1 MGCEYLIGLEYILNL
16 YNFPHIELADKLGI
30 RKQNIN
36 FWVKGRQNIP
46 KKYMPVLEELFGIRG
61 EYFDKELT
69 EIDRLE
75 IQKEKLKKELEP
87 VVMKYEQQVSIDE
100 INDLMEIPI
109 YDREEV
115 NSIERD
121 IDKTKLLMRFKVSMD
136 EGEKNLYMNTYKL
149 VVELMEKAQREVIL
163 HSTIE
168 ALAHYYQ
175 VLPDGVRSGHEQD
188 EYEGELFKL
197 FNDYYP
203 SDC

>member
-1 MGCEYLIGLEYILNL
+1 MIGLEYILIL

-36 FWVKGRQNIP
+36 FWVKGKQNIP
-46 KKYMPVLEELFGIRG
+46 KKYIPVLEEIFGIRG

-87 VVMKYEQQVSIDE
+87 VVMQYEQQVSIDE
-100 INDLMEIPI
+100 VNDMVEIPI

-121 IDKTKLLMRFKVSMD
+121 IDKIKLLMRFKVSMD
-136 EGEKNLYMNTYKL
+136 VGEKNLYINTYKL
-149 VVELMEKAQREVIL
+149 VVELMEKAQHEVIL

-175 VLPDGVRSGHEQD
+175 VLPNDVRNRPEQD